1 MSETELTD
9 KEYVAHIRATIL
21 DNLKTLTP
29 AQLMVFWNEY
39 AQGIGYDKGHV
50 VREGEEEFGT
60 HDIDAVFFGHDT
72 YCYGIRSWLTLKGT
86 KEIVRMTTDHLDLD
100 SLEDESVKLMAMC
113 FNRALQVHT
122 QVEY

>member
-1 MSETELTD
+1 MSELTD

-60 HDIDAVFFGHDT
+60 YDIDAVFFGHDT

-86 KEIVRMTTDHLDLD
+86 KEIVRMTTDNLKLNTLDGVL
-100 SLEDESVKLMAMC
+100 LKLMAMC
-113 FNRALQVHT
+113 FNKALQVHT
-122 QVEY
+122 EIEY